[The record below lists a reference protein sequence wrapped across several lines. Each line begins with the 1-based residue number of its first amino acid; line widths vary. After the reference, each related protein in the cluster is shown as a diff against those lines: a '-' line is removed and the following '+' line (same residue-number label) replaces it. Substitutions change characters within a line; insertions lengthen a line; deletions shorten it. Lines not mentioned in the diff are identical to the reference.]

1 MFRVL
6 HPARVRSLSLQRQVS
21 IRTRE
26 RGRARDVLLLVVEV
40 LGCCAV
46 VAVVVCGG
54 GGAGPH
60 DVQVQL
66 AVHEARGL
74 RAVAERG
81 LNVPDGIINYFFYS
95 DYVDYIY
102 SI

>member
-6 HPARVRSLSLQRQVS
+6 HQACVRSLSLQRQVS
-21 IRTRE
+21 IRTGE

-40 LGCCAV
+40 RGCCAV
-46 VAVVVCGG
+46 VVVAVVVGGG

-60 DVQVQL
+60 HVQVLL

-74 RAVAERG
+74 GAVAERG
-81 LNVPDGIINYFFYS
+81 LNVPDGSINFLL
-95 DYVDYIY
+95 
-102 SI
+102 

>member
-6 HPARVRSLSLQRQVS
+6 HHARVRSLSLQRQVS

-26 RGRARDVLLLVVEV
+26 RGRARDVLLVVEV
-40 LGCCAV
+40 WGCCAV
-46 VAVVVCGG
+46 VVVAVVVGGG

-60 DVQVQL
+60 DVQVLL

-74 RAVAERG
+74 GAVAERG
-81 LNVPDGIINYFFYS
+81 LNVPDGSINFLL
-95 DYVDYIY
+95 
-102 SI
+102 

>member
-6 HPARVRSLSLQRQVS
+6 HHACVKILSLQRQVS
-21 IRTRE
+21 IRTGE

-40 LGCCAV
+40 RGCCAV
-46 VAVVVCGG
+46 VVVAVVVGGG

-60 DVQVQL
+60 DVQVLL

-74 RAVAERG
+74 GAVAERG
-81 LNVPDGIINYFFYS
+81 LNVPDGSINFLL
-95 DYVDYIY
+95 
-102 SI
+102 

>member
-1 MFRVL
+1 MLRVL
-6 HPARVRSLSLQRQVS
+6 HHACVRSLSLQRQVS

-40 LGCCAV
+40 RGCCVVVV
-46 VAVVVCGG
+46 VAVVVGGG

-60 DVQVQL
+60 DVQVLL

-74 RAVAERG
+74 GAVAERG
-81 LNVPDGIINYFFYS
+81 LNVPDGSINFLL
-95 DYVDYIY
+95 
-102 SI
+102 

>member
-46 VAVVVCGG
+46 VVVVVVGGG

-74 RAVAERG
+74 GAVAERG
-81 LNVPDGIINYFFYS
+81 LNVPDGIIN
-95 DYVDYIY
+95 
-102 SI
+102 

>member
-6 HPARVRSLSLQRQVS
+6 HHACVRSLSLQRQVS

-26 RGRARDVLLLVVEV
+26 RGRARDVLLVVEV
-40 LGCCAV
+40 RGCCAV
-46 VAVVVCGG
+46 VVVVVAVVVGGG

-60 DVQVQL
+60 DVQVLL

-74 RAVAERG
+74 GAVAERG
-81 LNVPDGIINYFFYS
+81 LNVPDGSINFLL
-95 DYVDYIY
+95 
-102 SI
+102 

>member
-6 HPARVRSLSLQRQVS
+6 HQACVRSLSLQRQVS
-21 IRTRE
+21 IRTGE

-40 LGCCAV
+40 RGCCAV
-46 VAVVVCGG
+46 VVVAVVVGGG

-60 DVQVQL
+60 DVQVLL

-74 RAVAERG
+74 GAVAERG
-81 LNVPDGIINYFFYS
+81 LNVPDGSINFLL
-95 DYVDYIY
+95 
-102 SI
+102 

>member
-46 VAVVVCGG
+46 VVVGGG

-66 AVHEARGL
+66 AVHEARCL

-81 LNVPDGIINYFFYS
+81 LNVPDGIINYFFLL
-95 DYVDYIY
+95 
-102 SI
+102 

>member
-6 HPARVRSLSLQRQVS
+6 HHARVRSLSLQRQVS

-40 LGCCAV
+40 RGCCAV
-46 VAVVVCGG
+46 VVVVVAVVVGGG

-60 DVQVQL
+60 DVQVLL

-74 RAVAERG
+74 GAVAERG
-81 LNVPDGIINYFFYS
+81 LNVPDGSINFLL
-95 DYVDYIY
+95 
-102 SI
+102 

>member
-6 HPARVRSLSLQRQVS
+6 HQACVRSLSLQRQVS
-21 IRTRE
+21 IRTGE

-40 LGCCAV
+40 WGCCAV
-46 VAVVVCGG
+46 VVVAVVVGGG

-60 DVQVQL
+60 DVQVLL

-74 RAVAERG
+74 GAVAERG
-81 LNVPDGIINYFFYS
+81 LNVPDGSINFLL
-95 DYVDYIY
+95 
-102 SI
+102 

>member
-6 HPARVRSLSLQRQVS
+6 HQACVRSLSLQRQVS

-26 RGRARDVLLLVVEV
+26 RGRARDVLLVVEV
-40 LGCCAV
+40 RGCCAV
-46 VAVVVCGG
+46 VVVAVVVGGG

-60 DVQVQL
+60 DVQALL

-74 RAVAERG
+74 GAVAERG
-81 LNVPDGIINYFFYS
+81 LNVPDGSINFLL
-95 DYVDYIY
+95 
-102 SI
+102 